1 MNREDQI
8 LEWIRTGLQRYSQ
21 ELAGYKIILFGSRAR
36 RNHRE
41 KSDFDLGIYGREPVS
56 LQTFYKISDFLESL
70 PTLYRIDWVDL
81 NRAVDK
87 LTENALKNAV
97 VLYG

>member
-8 LEWIRTGLQRYSQ
+8 LDWIRQGLSRYSG
-21 ELAGYKIILFGSRAR
+21 ELTGYQVVLFGSRAR
-36 RNHRE
+36 RNQGER
-41 KSDFDLGIYGREPVS
+41 SDFDLGIYGNEPIS
-56 LQTFYKISDFLESL
+56 LQIFYRISDFLESL

-81 NRAVDK
+81 NRASEK
-87 LTENALKNAV
+87 LKDNALNNAV

>member
-1 MNREDQI
+1 MSREDQI
-8 LEWIRTGLQRYSQ
+8 LSWIREGLSRYAD
-21 ELAGYKIILFGSRAR
+21 ELSGYRVVLFGSRAR

-41 KSDFDLGIYGREPVS
+41 RSDFDIGVLGEEP
-56 LQTFYKISDFLESL
+56 LPLKTYYRISEFLESL

-81 NRAVDK
+81 NSAREK
-87 LTENALKNAV
+87 LKENAIKDSV